1 MKKLIA
7 LILLLALF
15 AASVFGCKSEMPKE
29 DKTPES
35 SEDKTPEGSED
46 KTPEGSEEKI
56 YESIDFTPKGY
67 VRNPLN
73 LKYPDKANVFI
84 IESVDELSAFDPD
97 NVLNLKD
104 NYTSDFFETKV
115 LFFFMFDHRSSAEFI
130 EFSAIIEKDGK
141 LYPVMTGYENCD
153 PGALGT
159 DDGQGDLHYAEISR
173 DDIADTGELLVINT
187 YGEGYGIM
195 DYKPLD
201 GKLVKE
207 GN

>member
-1 MKKLIA
+1 MKKLIS
-7 LILLLALF
+7 LILLLSLLAV
-15 AASVFGCKSEMPKE
+15 SVFGCKSEMPKE

-56 YESIDFTPKGY
+56 YESIDFTHKGY
-67 VRNPLN
+67 VHNPLN
-73 LKYPDKANVFI
+73 LRYPDVFI

-104 NYTSDFFETKV
+104 NYTSDFFETKA
-115 LFFFMFDHRSSAEFI
+115 LFFFEFEHRSSSRFI

-141 LYPVMTGYENCD
+141 LYPVMTGYQNCD

-159 DDGQGDLHYAEISR
+159 DDGNNDLHYAEISR

>member
-1 MKKLIA
+1 MKKLISF
-7 LILLLALF
+7 ILLLALF
-15 AASVFGCKSEMPKE
+15 AASVFGCTSETPNDEPNKDTQDDIKE
-29 DKTPES
+29 
-35 SEDKTPEGSED
+35 ED

-56 YESIDFTPKGY
+56 YESIDFTHKGY
-67 VRNPLN
+67 VHNPLN
-73 LKYPDKANVFI
+73 LRYPDVFI

-104 NYTSDFFETKV
+104 NYTSDFFETKA
-115 LFFFMFDHRSSAEFI
+115 LFFFEFEHRSSSRFI

-141 LYPVMTGYENCD
+141 LYPVMTGYQDCD

-159 DDGQGDLHYAEISR
+159 DDGNNDLHYAEISR

-201 GKLVKE
+201 GKIVKKE
-207 GN
+207 N